1 MIYFSIF
8 QNYVSSLLIM
18 KRKLFGMG
26 IGKDDSTDKP
36 ADRLFYVNIA
46 KYADPIMDALNSNN

>member
-1 MIYFSIF
+1 MSYFSIF
-8 QNYVSSLLIM
+8 QNHIGSLLFM
-18 KRKLFGMG
+18 KKKLFGMG
-26 IGKDDSTDKP
+26 IGKDDSADKP